1 MDKLGRFK
9 FPVTVLAVIL
19 IVFLAWALRWR
30 AVTMLPGDYDEDD
43 YLRAAQQYAALI
55 RAGDW
60 KGFTETNYRYEHPPL
75 AKMVFGFSILPA
87 PEAPVAAI
95 FLLLQRT
102 LLDRMMFGASG
113 D

>member
-1 MDKLGRFK
+1 MDKLRSLK
-9 FPVTVLAVIL
+9 FLVTVLAMIL

-43 YLRAAQQYAALI
+43 YLCAAQQYAALV
-55 RAGDW
+55 RSGDW
-60 KGFTETNYRYEHPPL
+60 KGFTENNYRYEHPPL
-75 AKMVFGFSILPA
+75 AKMLFGFSILPA
-87 PEAPVAAI
+87 PEAPVVTI